1 MPQNIWHPFVK
12 ETTTELHPPKHV
24 SMRSDW
30 RYMAPCKS
38 EIVSSYHQLNK
49 KNPQKREKQIRTEN
63 LPRPQLSRAF
73 KGC

>member
-24 SMRSDW
+24 SVRSDW

-38 EIVSSYHQLNK
+38 EIMSSYHQLNK
-49 KNPQKREKQIRTEN
+49 KKSTKEGKTDQNRKSATTT
-63 LPRPQLSRAF
+63 A
-73 KGC
+73 